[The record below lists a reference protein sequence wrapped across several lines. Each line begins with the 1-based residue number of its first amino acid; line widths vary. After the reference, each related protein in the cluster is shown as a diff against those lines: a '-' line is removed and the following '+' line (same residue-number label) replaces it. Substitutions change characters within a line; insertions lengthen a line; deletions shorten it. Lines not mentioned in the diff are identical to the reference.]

1 MQDIQA
7 SFYNERMA
15 ILQDAV
21 ARLAR
26 QGKQFFTIQ
35 DLAQVL
41 EVGRPQAQQIAFR
54 LAEAG
59 LATRLKRGTYAL
71 APVDAWG
78 EPGALPTNWY
88 EAAAALV
95 DPAPYYLAYY
105 TAMRLHRM
113 TQHPLRTLF
122 IAVTRPQRD
131 VTVGPVRFQF
141 VILAEHRF
149 FGYEDHVL
157 EPGRVVMA
165 ADLERTVI
173 DCVDRLDLC
182 GGIEE
187 VVRGFKRRQTELN
200 PDRLLRYLMRLHE
213 PALTKRIGFLLEL
226 AGYGEPRVLWELE
239 RIAGRVK
246 RYVPLDTTRRDRTGP
261 RNKRWELVINANPD
275 ELLEV
280 GKT

>member
-1 MQDIQA
+1 MV
-7 SFYNERMA
+7 

-21 ARLAR
+21 ARLAQEGR
-26 QGKQFFTIQ
+26 RFFTVK

-41 EVGRPQAQQIAFR
+41 DVERAKAQQIAFR

-71 APVDAWG
+71 APADAWG

-95 DPAPYYLAYY
+95 APAPYHLAYY

-122 IAVTRPQRD
+122 IAVTQPQRD
-131 VTVGPVRFQF
+131 VTLGPVHFQF
-141 VILAEHRF
+141 VILAKHRF
-149 FGYEDHVL
+149 FGYEDHLL
-157 EPGRVVMA
+157 EPGRVVRVA
-165 ADLERTVI
+165 ELERTFI
-173 DCVDRLDLC
+173 DCVDRPNLC
-182 GGIEE
+182 GGLEE
-187 VVRGFKRRQTELN
+187 ILRGFKRRQGELN
-200 PDRLLRYLMRLHE
+200 PDRFLRYLMRLRE
-213 PALTKRIGFLLEL
+213 PALTKRVGFLLEL
-226 AGYGEPRVLWELE
+226 AGYGEPRVLRELE

-246 RYVPLDTTRRDRTGP
+246 RYVPLDTTRRDRTGA
-261 RNKRWELVINANPD
+261 RNKRWELVINADID
-275 ELLEV
+275 ELLKV

>member
-1 MQDIQA
+1 
-7 SFYNERMA
+7 MA
-15 ILQDAV
+15 ILQEAI
-21 ARLAR
+21 AGLAR

-41 EVGRPQAQQIAFR
+41 NVERTKAQQTAFR

-71 APVDAWG
+71 TPADAWG
-78 EPGALPTNWY
+78 EPGAPPTNWY

-95 DPAPYYLAYY
+95 APAHYYLAYY

-141 VILAEHRF
+141 VILAKHRF

-157 EPGRVVMA
+157 EPGRVVKT
-165 ADLERTVI
+165 ADLERTFI
-173 DCVDRLDLC
+173 DCVDRPDLC
-182 GGIEE
+182 GGLEE
-187 VVRGFKRRQTELN
+187 ILRGFKRRRGELN

-213 PALTKRIGFLLEL
+213 PALTKRVGFLLEL

-239 RIAGRVK
+239 RIAGRMK
-246 RYVPLDTTRRDRTGP
+246 RYVPLDTMKKDRQGP
-261 RNKRWELVINANPD
+261 RNKRWELVINADID
-275 ELLEV
+275 ELLGL

>member
-1 MQDIQA
+1 MT
-7 SFYNERMA
+7 
-15 ILQDAV
+15 ILQDAI
-21 ARLAR
+21 AGLAR
-26 QGKQFFTIQ
+26 QGKRFFTIQ
-35 DLAQVL
+35 DLVQVL
-41 EVGRPQAQQIAFR
+41 NVERTQAQQIAFR

-71 APVDAWG
+71 TPADAWG
-78 EPGALPTNWY
+78 EPGALPTNWF

-95 DPAPYYLAYY
+95 GPAPYYLAYY

-122 IAVTRPQRD
+122 IAVTRVQRD
-131 VTVGPVRFQF
+131 VTVGPIHFQF
-141 VILAEHRF
+141 VVLAEHRF

-157 EPGRVVMA
+157 EPGRVVKV
-165 ADLERTVI
+165 ADLERTFI
-173 DCVDRLDLC
+173 DCVDRPGLC
-182 GGIEE
+182 GGLEE
-187 VVRGFKRRQTELN
+187 ILRGFKRRQVELN

-213 PALTKRIGFLLEL
+213 PALTKRVGFLLEL

-239 RIAGRVK
+239 RIAGRAK
-246 RYVPLDTTRRDRTGP
+246 RYVPLDTTKKDRTGP
-261 RNKRWELVINANPD
+261 RNKRWELVMNADID

>member
-1 MQDIQA
+1 
-7 SFYNERMA
+7 MA
-15 ILQDAV
+15 ILQEAV
-21 ARLAR
+21 ANLAR
-26 QGKQFFTIQ
+26 QGKRFFTTQ

-41 EVGRPQAQQIAFR
+41 EVDPPRAQQIAFR
-54 LAEAG
+54 MAEAG
-59 LATRLKRGTYAL
+59 LATRLKKGTYAL
-71 APVDAWG
+71 TPADAWG
-78 EPGALPTNWY
+78 EPGAMPTNWY

-95 DPAPYYLAYY
+95 DRAPYYLAYY

-122 IAVTRPQRD
+122 IAVTKPQRD
-131 VTVGPVRFQF
+131 IALGPVRFQF
-141 VILAEHRF
+141 VLLRKRRF

-157 EPGRVVMA
+157 EPGHVVRA
-165 ADLERTVI
+165 ADLERTFI

-187 VVRGFKRRQTELN
+187 LVRGFRRRQADLN
-200 PDRLLRYLMRLHE
+200 PDRLLRYLMQLRE

-226 AGYGEPRVLWELE
+226 TAYGAPQVLWELE

-246 RYVPLDTTRRDRTGP
+246 RYVPLDTTRKERAGQ
-261 RNKRWELVINANPD
+261 RNKRWELVINVDVN